1 MADISTQLSFEH
13 MLAHL
18 FPGFFTALTVV
29 MILDLLS
36 PSNVTELI
44 LKDSNAM
51 IGFLG
56 FIFIAGTILG
66 VVIDGIH
73 HRIIEL
79 WYFSYIDTA
88 ANYSKDMKHITMR
101 ELEEHLRKQ
110 MRCDDN
116 CISSENCKFAKE
128 GSYGLTKIYYAF
140 NLENIDKCVALHD
153 YLRRTVYHYYEFYA
167 NTFIAMIPF
176 SIVTPIYMVKM
187 FDIDYDYALGAG
199 IFLAVLT
206 IACLDFA
213 WMAYDRWISD
223 LYFAFCRCL
232 KGRTLEWNKYRE
244 TFYDFLF

>member
-1 MADISTQLSFEH
+1 
-13 MLAHL
+13 
-18 FPGFFTALTVV
+18 

-66 VVIDGIH
+66 VIIDGFH
-73 HRIIEL
+73 HRIIEMR
-79 WYFSYIDTA
+79 YFSYIDMIA
-88 ANYSKDMKHITMR
+88 EKNKDMNHITIS
-101 ELEEHLRKQ
+101 EIEKHLQKQ
-110 MRCDDN
+110 MRCDN
-116 CISSENCKFAKE
+116 CSYCGDCKFTKE

-140 NLENIDKCVALHD
+140 NLENMDKCVALHD

-176 SIVTPIYMVKM
+176 SLVTPIYMVKI
-187 FDIDYDYALGAG
+187 FNIDYYYFALGAG
-199 IFLAVLT
+199 IALAFLT

-232 KGRTLEWNKYRE
+232 GGRTLEWNKYRE
-244 TFYDFLF
+244 TFYDFPF